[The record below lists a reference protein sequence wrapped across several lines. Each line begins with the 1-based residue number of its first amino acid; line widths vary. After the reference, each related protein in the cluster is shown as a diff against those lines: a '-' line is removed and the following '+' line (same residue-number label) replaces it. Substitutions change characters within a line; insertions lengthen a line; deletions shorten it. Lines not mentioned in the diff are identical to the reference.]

1 MRRAAVRFVWSA
13 RSAFSGG
20 GNLGGYSGGGVGG
33 GNGGESMAQKRS
45 PGASKV
51 SRFQFAREGDSS
63 HEAALEAALP
73 APSDLLLGIRAL
85 LPDGSLS
92 GGGSN
97 GGGGQDGGGAT
108 GVMAAM
114 KELELGDGEGGGGQG
129 AAGTLGLHRAAAAAK
144 AQGHPPSRSPPPGFA
159 MGSR

>member
-1 MRRAAVRFVWSA
+1 MRWMVVRFVWSVC
-13 RSAFSGG
+13 SAFSGG
-20 GNLGGYSGGGVGG
+20 GNLGGYGSGGR
-33 GNGGESMAQKRS
+33 GESMAQKRS

-85 LPDGSLS
+85 LPDGLPS

-97 GGGGQDGGGAT
+97 GGGGEDGSGGA
-108 GVMAAM
+108 GVIAAL
-114 KELELGDGEGGGGQG
+114 KELDLEPGDGEGGGGQG
-129 AAGTLGLHRAAAAAK
+129 TAGALGLSRGAVAARS
-144 AQGHPPSRSPPPGFA
+144 QGQPPLRSPPPGFT